1 MVSNSV
7 FESKEMYLE
16 SILLLLKS
24 NSAPHAKDL
33 AEYMNFSRPSVSR
46 ALSSL
51 ESAGLVFRDG
61 DDVISL
67 TREGRMI
74 AESVYEK
81 HLVITDFLVLIGV
94 DRQVAERDACKFEHV
109 ISEETFSRIKDFVGN
124 SLGNV

>member
-1 MVSNSV
+1 MTSNSV

-24 NSAPHAKDL
+24 NGSPHAKDL
-33 AEYMNFSRPSVSR
+33 AEYMSFSRPSVSR
-46 ALSSL
+46 ALSNL
-51 ESAGLVFRDG
+51 ESSGLISRDR

-67 TREGRMI
+67 THEGRLI

-94 DRQVAERDACKFEHV
+94 DRQVAEKDACKFEHV

-124 SLGNV
+124 S